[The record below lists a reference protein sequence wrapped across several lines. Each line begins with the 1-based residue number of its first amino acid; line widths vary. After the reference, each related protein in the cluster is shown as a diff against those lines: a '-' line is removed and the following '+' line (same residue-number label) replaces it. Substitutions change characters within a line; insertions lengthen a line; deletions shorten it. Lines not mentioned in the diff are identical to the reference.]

1 MAKLHFRY
9 GAMNAGKTTILIQ
22 TAYNYEEREQKVI
35 IIKPAIDTKG
45 ADTIVSRIGVSRK
58 VDELISKDDS
68 IVEKIDKHL
77 KNLGC
82 ILVDEVQF
90 LTKDQITELW
100 KITKIHNIPVIGFGL
115 RTDFKTNGFEGSIRM
130 LELADELIEMPTI
143 CRCGRKA
150 RFNGRKIG
158 NKFVSEG
165 NSVEI
170 DNNESI
176 EYESL
181 CGNCYLEK
189 VGKLEFKEN

>member
-22 TAYNYEEREQKVI
+22 TAYNYEERDQKVI

-100 KITKIHNIPVIGFGL
+100 KITKIQNIPVIGFGL

>member
-22 TAYNYEEREQKVI
+22 TAYNYEERDQKVI

-58 VDELISKDDS
+58 VDELISKEDS

-77 KNLGC
+77 ENLGC

-90 LTKDQITELW
+90 LTRNQVTELW
-100 KITKIHNIPVIGFGL
+100 KITKIYNIPVIGFGL

-130 LELADELIEMPTI
+130 LELADELLEMPTI
-143 CRCGRKA
+143 CRCGKKA

-158 NKFVSEG
+158 KEFVSEG

-170 DNNESI
+170 DDNENI

-181 CGNCYLEK
+181 CGGCYLKK
-189 VGKLEFKEN
+189 VLKITKEEY